1 MKITRYVSLILG
13 LALITLSGCAALEDV
28 LLQKKPTASLVGLHL
43 TDISLKSASLVFD
56 VEVENPY
63 SAPLPLVNLDYDVS
77 SKAQQLFT
85 GTADLQ
91 TTIPAESSQKV
102 ALPITLNYID
112 LVKAF
117 KDVRPGSVVPY
128 EAVVGL
134 SLDAPVLGRIRL
146 PIDRSGELTVPSIP
160 KASDVD
166 WKKLLDKVTQ

>member
-1 MKITRYVSLILG
+1 MQRKADFEEKKVLTE
-13 LALITLSGCAALEDV
+13 ALEGSIPWSEKVTFGEDWEEITE
-28 LLQKKPTASLVGLHL
+28 LRKGALAEGEEEDREIYEKL
-43 TDISLKSASLVFD
+43 T
-56 VEVENPY
+56 N
-63 SAPLPLVNLDYDVS
+63 LPV
-77 SKAQQLFT
+77 
-85 GTADLQ
+85 
-91 TTIPAESSQKV
+91 
-102 ALPITLNYID
+102 TLNYID

-160 KASDVD
+160 KASEVD